1 MVLQISEESIFLM
14 LYVIKPGDIF
24 IQIQDKEL
32 NEKQFY
38 WITGYN
44 TQ

>member
-1 MVLQISEESIFLM
+1 MFFQISEGSFVLM
-14 LYVIKPGDIF
+14 LYVMKPIF

-32 NEKQFY
+32 NGKQFY
-38 WITGYN
+38 CITGYN